1 MQADLLAAG
10 KPPVSGDNGFE
21 GNENFARTA
30 ARREYGGAAGKPPVP
45 GGEGCPGTRNTYGSK
60 SSKRPT
66 RGTNTVKRVV
76 ARGSKGAR
84 AAHYARGM
92 RGVCG
97 ARKGGIL
104 QVAAYKKF
112 PIKC

>member
-10 KPPVSGDNGFE
+10 KPPVSGDNDFE

-30 ARREYGGAAGKPPVP
+30 VRREYGDAAGKPPVP

-66 RGTNTVKRVV
+66 RGTNTSVEMR
-76 ARGSKGAR
+76 AR
-84 AAHYARGM
+84 
-92 RGVCG
+92 
-97 ARKGGIL
+97 
-104 QVAAYKKF
+104 
-112 PIKC
+112 